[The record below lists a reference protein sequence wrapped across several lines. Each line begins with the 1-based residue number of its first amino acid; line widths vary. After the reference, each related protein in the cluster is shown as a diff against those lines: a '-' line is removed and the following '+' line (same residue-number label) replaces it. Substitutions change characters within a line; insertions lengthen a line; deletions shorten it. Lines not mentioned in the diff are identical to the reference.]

1 MDYRDVRPITPK
13 QAWEKLKNKGVDISL
28 EETEEVLKF
37 LRMLAR
43 IAVEQHL
50 RGATAKDLGVPHATS
65 ANLIS

>member
-1 MDYRDVRPITPK
+1 MDYREVKPITPK

-43 IAVEQHL
+43 MTVEQHL
-50 RGATAKDLGVPHATS
+50 RGATAKDLGDSHTGSV
-65 ANLIS
+65 N